1 MLALLCL
8 SLFTVGYSD
17 ASFMFPR
24 NVGVNIRYYNE
35 TNCSSVPV
43 HDRSFVEVCDSD
55 VMTNG
60 HYQCCYNILNKL
72 SVYNL
77 DFDICYKD
85 VMNNT
90 VNYVEYTC
98 NNTQS
103 DSVTLV
109 EVFAIIGL
117 IGLALMGLGIIFF
130 IFSRLFC
137 RRRDDYREL

>member
-8 SLFTVGYSD
+8 SIFTIGYSD

-35 TNCSSVPV
+35 SNCSSIPL

-55 VMTNG
+55 KMTNG
-60 HYQCCYNILNKL
+60 HYQCCYDILNKL

-77 DFDICYKD
+77 DFDVCYND
-85 VMNNT
+85 VFNNS
-90 VNYVEYTC
+90 VNYIEYTC
-98 NNTQS
+98 NNSQS

-109 EVFAIIGL
+109 EIFAIIGL
-117 IGLALMGLGIIFF
+117 IGLALMGLCVIIF
-130 IFSRLFC
+130 IFSRLC
-137 RRRDDYREL
+137 CKRQNGYSNI